1 MARWSGCCTLTI
13 LTWSTL
19 CTPAWPRL
27 GRVALA
33 LSYVCMAVILT
44 WRRQR
49 HDASVLQSWIERPTS
64 RTACVKCISLITM
77 AISGC
82 QTCRGPCE
90 GKVERRRPGGGDEC
104 KQRTAYSV
112 RARLPGCV
120 CCARDGRGRAGGT
133 HSGGS
138 VAPIHARL
146 SLWQGEPIRRARA

>member
-13 LTWSTL
+13 LTWSTP

-82 QTCRGPCE
+82 QTCRGPGE
-90 GKVERRRPGGGDEC
+90 GKLERRSYGGDEW
-104 KQRTAYSV
+104 KQRATHSV

-120 CCARDGRGRAGGT
+120 CGARDGRSRAGGA
-133 HSGGS
+133 HGGRS
-138 VAPIHARL
+138 AAPLHARI
-146 SLWQGEPIRRARA
+146 SLRQGEPLRRACAF